1 MTTQPHKPFGL
12 ALGGGGARGFAHIGV
27 FTVLDRLGV
36 RPSCIAGTSM
46 GALMGAFYAAGYS
59 ASDIRKIAATA
70 PVLKLLKIGIG
81 SGLLN
86 NIAFEAFLKQY
97 LPERFEDL
105 KMPFTITAT
114 DLVSGNSVY
123 FNHGSLAQAL
133 RCTIAYPGLIDPVW
147 IGDQLLADGGI
158 LNEVPVDAVMFMGI
172 RPIIAVDVT
181 FVNGPEYEGETSP
194 PRGHFHKEKRVGLL
208 PTARR
213 SIIVMQSQMTEMRL
227 ALYKPDLLIRPSML
241 PTIETENFWK
251 LDEAVRIGEEA
262 TQLQENRIRELLG
275 V

>member
-1 MTTQPHKPFGL
+1 MTTTHRPFGL

-27 FTVLDRLGV
+27 FNVLDRLGV

-46 GALMGAFYAAGYS
+46 GALLGAFYAAGYS
-59 ASDIRKIAATA
+59 ASDIRKMAATA
-70 PVLKLLKIGIG
+70 PVLRLLKLNIG

-114 DLVSGNSVY
+114 DLISGNSVY

-133 RCTIAYPGLIDPVW
+133 RCTVAYPGLIDPVW

-158 LNEVPVDAVMFMGI
+158 LNEVPVDAVMFMGV

-194 PRGHFHKEKRVGLL
+194 PKGQFQKDKRVGLL

-213 SIIVMQSQMTEMRL
+213 TIIVMQSQMTEMRL
-227 ALYKPDLLIRPSML
+227 AMYKPDLLLRPSVL
-241 PTIETENFWK
+241 PRIDTENFWK
-251 LDEAVRIGEEA
+251 LDEAVKLGEEA
-262 TQLQENRIRELLG
+262 ATLQEDRIRELLG
-275 V
+275 L